1 VTACS
6 HASSVKPVSDLKPGG
21 NRSAGQGRTRGAK
34 DSDNAGAYRRPRRSH
49 VGRLDGWA
57 PVYEHVKK
65 TDTAF
70 GDTLGRRL
78 HASEQVPIENLL
90 ALRSCRCGDHGDAS
104 KYLRDGVGGPR

>member
-1 VTACS
+1 MRR
-6 HASSVKPVSDLKPGG
+6 L
-21 NRSAGQGRTRGAK
+21 SAT
-34 DSDNAGAYRRPRRSH
+34 RRSD

-70 GDTLGRRL
+70 GDTFGRRL
-78 HASEQVPIENLL
+78 RASEQVPIENLL

-104 KYLRDGVGGPR
+104 KDLRDGWRGPR